1 MCDTDISQQIRKEC
15 SLIETHLQRL
25 TVARSMNEV
34 KNQMYLITK
43 RLNKV
48 EELVRQQNNI
58 KM

>member
-15 SLIETHLQRL
+15 GLIETHLQRL

-58 KM
+58 RM